1 MLAVVA
7 HAEFISESLEMR
19 NTHFLCIRK
28 ERPHSK
34 CSLKAGH
41 RSVCQA
47 KDLLADREF
56 KQRPLTK
63 YIKLD
68 YDA

>member
-1 MLAVVA
+1 MLAVAA
-7 HAEFISESLEMR
+7 HAEFISKSLEMR

-34 CSLKAGH
+34 CSFKAGH
-41 RSVCQA
+41 CSICQA
-47 KDLLADREF
+47 EDPIADREF
-56 KQRPLTK
+56 KQSPPTK

-68 YDA
+68 YNA